1 MRSAPSVTPLA
12 AGGVVVPGVAV
23 QATESAMT
31 TTTARRRI
39 SASYHAAVKRVLIT
53 GMSATGK
60 STVLAEMAAR
70 GHKTVDTD
78 YEDWTE
84 RVGDEW
90 LWREDRI
97 ADLLSTEDA
106 DALFVSGTVRNQA
119 KFYPRFDHV
128 VLLSAPPD
136 VMTERLRDRTNNPYG
151 KSKDELTEILGFKQ
165 TVEPALRLAAD
176 LEVDTSAPL
185 DDVVAKILSVAL
197 A

>member
-1 MRSAPSVTPLA
+1 
-12 AGGVVVPGVAV
+12 
-23 QATESAMT
+23 
-31 TTTARRRI
+31 
-39 SASYHAAVKRVLIT
+39 VKRVLIT